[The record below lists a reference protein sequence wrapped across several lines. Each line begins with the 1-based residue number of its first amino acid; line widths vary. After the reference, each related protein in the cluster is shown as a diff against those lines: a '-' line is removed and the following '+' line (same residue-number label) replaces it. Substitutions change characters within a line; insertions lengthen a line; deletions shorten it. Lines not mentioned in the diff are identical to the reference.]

1 MKQLVSILTIVL
13 LFVLAFEVAGFSSSA
28 QAQTGTH
35 THEVGT
41 SPDRSFKD
49 IWNRDK
55 LTGDWGGLR
64 TDLADHGIDI
74 GIRMSHFGQWVA
86 DGGVDTTGR
95 YGGKVDYRL
104 NIDAS
109 KLFGLWKGFYLSMH
123 AETRFGHDVNA
134 QAGAF
139 ALPNTPMLYPKP
151 GGYNDTDVTG
161 LTVTQMLFDGRAAL
175 LFGKVHV
182 VDLVTTLFPQVAY
195 GQEGFWNVNSLVSA
209 LPWFRFV
216 NLSVWGGGG
225 WTITDKGQMQSGLIV
240 FGHENVTTSWDIGDS
255 FKDGPSFF
263 GFYRFFYDVA
273 DKPGYLLFGAGGST
287 KKYRSL
293 DETDWF
299 EIPGEGLEVD
309 RTHHTFDVAAYLHQ
323 VFWQAAGDVK
333 RHADFFMGGTIG
345 DDNPNFSRWNLFA
358 SIETFGLMASRPA
371 DRMGISM
378 WYSGLTNDFK
388 NLASNFD
395 IRLRDTW
402 GVELYYNYEINKWL
416 HLSPDFQLVKNQ
428 NTRDDLAVIP
438 GIRLVMDF

>member
-1 MKQLVSILTIVL
+1 MKRLASTLIIAFLY
-13 LFVLAFEVAGFSSSA
+13 VLALEVADFSSSA

-41 SPDRSFKD
+41 APGRSFKD

-55 LTGDWGGLR
+55 LTGDWRGLR

-86 DGGVDTTGR
+86 DGGRETTGR

-139 ALPNTPMLYPKP
+139 ALPNTPMLYPQ
-151 GGYNDTDVTG
+151 GGSYNDTDVTG
-161 LTVTQMLFDGRAAL
+161 LTVTQMLFDGRAAV
-175 LFGKVHV
+175 LFGKVNV
-182 VDLVTTLFPQVAY
+182 LDLVTTLLPQVAY

-225 WTITDKGQMQSGLIV
+225 WTITEKGQMQSGLIV

-263 GFYRFFYDVA
+263 GFYRFFYDVG
-273 DKPGYLLFGAGGST
+273 DKPGYLMLCAGGSS
-287 KKYRSL
+287 KKYTSL

-299 EIPGEGLEVD
+299 EVPGEGLDVD
-309 RTHHTFDVAAYLHQ
+309 RKHHTYDFAAYVYQ
-323 VFWQAAGDVK
+323 VFWQADGDDK
-333 RHADFFMGGTIG
+333 RRAQFLMGGTVG
-345 DDNPNFSRWNLFA
+345 DDNPNWSNWNIFA
-358 SIETFGLMASRPA
+358 SVEAFGLMKSRSQ

-378 WYSGLTNDFK
+378 WYSALTNDFV
-388 NLASNFD
+388 NLVSNFD
-395 IRLRDTW
+395 YRARDTW

-416 HLSPDFQLVKNQ
+416 HLSPDLQLVRN
-428 NTRDDLAVIP
+428 NNMRDDLGVIP